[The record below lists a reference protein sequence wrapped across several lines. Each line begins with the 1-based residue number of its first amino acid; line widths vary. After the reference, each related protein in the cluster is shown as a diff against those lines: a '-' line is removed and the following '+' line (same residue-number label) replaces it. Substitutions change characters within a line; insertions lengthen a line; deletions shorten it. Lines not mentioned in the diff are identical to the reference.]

1 MFDVSLYDVDVM
13 IDIRRENSDL
23 VARATQ
29 PKTAW
34 MEISVDNMTQH
45 FDLMGVSQM
54 DLDFMDDDYIVFKKS
69 KGSDRVIVTI
79 SKHGIARTVG
89 KMLEYLADTTL
100 SLFGRDED

>member
-13 IDIRRENSDL
+13 IDIRRENGDL

-29 PKTAW
+29 SKTAW
-34 MEISVDNMTQH
+34 MEIGVDNMTQH

-69 KGSDRVIVTI
+69 KGSDRVIVTL
-79 SKHGIARTVG
+79 SKAGVAETVG